1 LTLLVL
7 GISHQSA
14 PIDMLDR
21 LAFGAGEVGS
31 LRKDALAG
39 DNVEGLAVLSTC
51 NRLELIADVSAFH
64 GGLAD
69 LGNALVSSIDKE
81 WSDIAAHFYAHYDTQ
96 AMEHLL
102 KVACGLDSMAIGE
115 AQILGQL
122 RSPLPGA
129 QADRAPAAELS
140 QAVQQAL
147 RVGKRAHSATDLGQA
162 DASGFG
168 AGRQAWPPHIGWL
181 RGRNGL

>member
-1 LTLLVL
+1 
-7 GISHQSA
+7 HQSA

-81 WSDIAAHFYAHYDTQ
+81 WSDIAAHVYAPYATP
-96 AMEHLL
+96 AMLHQP
-102 KVACGLDSMAIGE
+102 KTACVLDPLAIGA
-115 AQILGQL
+115 AQILAQL
-122 RSPLPGA
+122 RSSLTG
-129 QADRAPAAELS
+129 
-140 QAVQQAL
+140 
-147 RVGKRAHSATDLGQA
+147 
-162 DASGFG
+162 
-168 AGRQAWPPHIGWL
+168 
-181 RGRNGL
+181 

>member
-1 LTLLVL
+1 MTLLVL

-21 LAFGAGEVGS
+21 MAFGTGEVGT
-31 LRKDALAG
+31 LRRDALAG
-39 DNVEGLAVLSTC
+39 ENIEGLAVLSTC

-81 WSDIAAHFYAHYDTQ
+81 WSDIAGHFYAYYDHQ

-115 AQILGQL
+115 AQILGQRLVRL
-122 RSPLPGA
+122 RFRERRP
-129 QADRAPAAELS
+129 EL
-140 QAVQQAL
+140 
-147 RVGKRAHSATDLGQA
+147 TEDLGFA
-162 DASGFG
+162 DGHGVESTGDLE
-168 AGRQAWPPHIGWL
+168 QVLH
-181 RGRNGL
+181 GLVVVVGVEVPGDI

>member
-1 LTLLVL
+1 
-7 GISHQSA
+7 
-14 PIDMLDR
+14 MLDR

-102 KVACGLDSMAIGE
+102 KVA
-115 AQILGQL
+115 
-122 RSPLPGA
+122 RSEEHTS
-129 QADRAPAAELS
+129 ELQS
-140 QAVQQAL
+140 
-147 RVGKRAHSATDLGQA
+147 
-162 DASGFG
+162 
-168 AGRQAWPPHIGWL
+168 
-181 RGRNGL
+181 RGHLVCRLLLEKTKNI